1 MNPKALVE
9 IVILV
14 IAVIAMLTVLIVWM
28 IRRNAGV
35 RRAEYEAMRTER
47 NNAWTAL
54 ADVEES
60 IDATSDIDSPMAAK
74 IRPIIREH
82 NAERMEVRR

>member
-1 MNPKALVE
+1 MNPKALVG
-9 IVILV
+9 IIFLV
-14 IAVIAMLTVLIVWM
+14 AAVAAVIVLLIVWT

-35 RRAEYEAMRTER
+35 RRTEYEAMRTER

-54 ADVEES
+54 GKVEIEL
-60 IDATSDIDSPMAAK
+60 DGTSDIDSLMAAK